1 MPIKT
6 ENMARYPGG
15 STTSREWLEIRQ
27 EVLERAGHK
36 CEQCGVPDRTTV
48 LRVKAP
54 GFEHWIDPASGHAHD
69 ADTGEFLGAVRGSE
83 MPFGKFCRIVLT
95 IAHLDH
101 DPTNNGMPGNRSN
114 VKALCQR
121 HHLAWDAKHHAE
133 QRNRTLQAKRD
144 AARVRE
150 LGSPLPGL
158 LY

>member
-1 MPIKT
+1 MPIKP
-6 ENMARYPGG
+6 ENMTRYPGG
-15 STTSREWLEIRQ
+15 SIASKEWLEIRQ

-48 LRVKAP
+48 TRVKAP
-54 GFEHWIDPASGHAHD
+54 GFEHWISEDGYVYD
-69 ADTGEFLGAVRGSE
+69 ADTGKYIGMVRESE
-83 MPFGKFCRIVLT
+83 LPNGKFCRIVLT

-101 DPTNNGMPGNRSN
+101 DPTNNGVPGQRDN

-150 LGSPLPGL
+150 LGPALPGL